1 GEYFMILSVEN
12 FTLSINKKK
21 IKQNW
26 NFSISEKDFIIVT
39 GKSGSGKTT
48 LLNNLSLIDKQ
59 YTGNLFY
66 FEKKVSKHDIQRL
79 RRNHISYL
87 FQNYALLENQTVQYN
102 FELAKKF
109 NSNISND
116 HIYNLLTDFS
126 LPKDILKEKIFL
138 LSGGEQQR
146 IALIRNMLKPFD
158 ILFADEPTGNLD
170 KENST
175 FIMNFLKNLTE
186 KEKKAVV
193 LVTHDLNVLN
203 YGTNIIEL

>member
-1 GEYFMILSVEN
+1 
-12 FTLSINKKK
+12 NKKK

>member
-1 GEYFMILSVEN
+1 MILSVEN

-186 KEKKAVV
+186 KEKKTVV

>member
-1 GEYFMILSVEN
+1 MILSVEN

-203 YGTNIIEL
+203 YGT

>member
-1 GEYFMILSVEN
+1 FMILSVEN

>member
-1 GEYFMILSVEN
+1 MILSVEN
-12 FTLSINKKK
+12 FTLSINKKDQTK
-21 IKQNW
+21 LELFNIR
-26 NFSISEKDFIIVT
+26 KDFIIVT

-116 HIYNLLTDFS
+116 HIYNLLTDF
-126 LPKDILKEKIFL
+126 LCQKI
-138 LSGGEQQR
+138 S
-146 IALIRNMLKPFD
+146 
-158 ILFADEPTGNLD
+158 
-170 KENST
+170 
-175 FIMNFLKNLTE
+175 
-186 KEKKAVV
+186 
-193 LVTHDLNVLN
+193 
-203 YGTNIIEL
+203 

>member
-1 GEYFMILSVEN
+1 MILSVEN

-138 LSGGEQQR
+138 LRGGEQQR

>member
-1 GEYFMILSVEN
+1 MILSVEN

>member
-1 GEYFMILSVEN
+1 
-12 FTLSINKKK
+12 KK

>member
-1 GEYFMILSVEN
+1 
-12 FTLSINKKK
+12 LSINKKK

>member
-1 GEYFMILSVEN
+1 MILSVEN

-203 YGTNIIEL
+203 YGTNII

>member
-1 GEYFMILSVEN
+1 MILSVEN

-146 IALIRNMLKPFD
+146 IELIRNMLKPFD

>member
-1 GEYFMILSVEN
+1 MILSVEN

-193 LVTHDLNVLN
+193 LVTQDRKSTRLNSSH
-203 YGTNIIEL
+203 

>member
-1 GEYFMILSVEN
+1 
-12 FTLSINKKK
+12 INKKK

>member
-1 GEYFMILSVEN
+1 EN

>member
-1 GEYFMILSVEN
+1 MILSVEN

-138 LSGGEQQR
+138 LSGREQQR

>member
-1 GEYFMILSVEN
+1 MILSVEN
-12 FTLSINKKK
+12 FTLLINKKK

>member
-1 GEYFMILSVEN
+1 IFFYYS
-12 FTLSINKKK
+12 TLFDSR
-21 IKQNW
+21 
-26 NFSISEKDFIIVT
+26 F
-39 GKSGSGKTT
+39 KT
-48 LLNNLSLIDKQ
+48 LQ
-59 YTGNLFY
+59 
-66 FEKKVSKHDIQRL
+66 Q
-79 RRNHISYL
+79 NHISYL

>member
-1 GEYFMILSVEN
+1 MILSVED